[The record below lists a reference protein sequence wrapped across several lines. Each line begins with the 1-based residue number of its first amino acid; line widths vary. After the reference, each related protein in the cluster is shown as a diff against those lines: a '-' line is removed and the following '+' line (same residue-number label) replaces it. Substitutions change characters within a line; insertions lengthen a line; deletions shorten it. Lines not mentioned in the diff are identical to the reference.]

1 MDLNTSEFPVKD
13 TIRAGGEP
21 VDLSFRVLATFGS
34 HDSSESG
41 EELITIVDTTGTR
54 HCITSLTQD
63 WQQLVPGIFLRA
75 AATYSRSTRETATY
89 VRILPEACTV
99 TLHVR
104 KVYRYSASDYP
115 HSGGSED
122 RCYAIVVRR

>member
-41 EELITIVDTTGTR
+41 EELITVVDNTGTK
-54 HCITSLTQD
+54 HCVNTLTQD
-63 WQQLVPGIFLRA
+63 WRQLLPGISLKSA
-75 AATYSRSTRETATY
+75 ASYSGNTRETATY
-89 VRILPEACTV
+89 VRILPAACTV

-104 KVYRYSASDYP
+104 KIYRYSASDFP